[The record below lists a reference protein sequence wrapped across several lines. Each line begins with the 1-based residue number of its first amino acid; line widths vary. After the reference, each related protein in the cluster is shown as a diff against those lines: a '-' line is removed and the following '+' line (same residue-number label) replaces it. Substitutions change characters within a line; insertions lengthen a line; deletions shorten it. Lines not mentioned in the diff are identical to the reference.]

1 MTYNIN
7 FSPFVAGF
15 PTPNLRLP
23 LFKMQMTSCDM
34 FKYTKKI
41 LQNKIR

>member
-23 LFKMQMTSCDM
+23 LFKMCMTSCDM